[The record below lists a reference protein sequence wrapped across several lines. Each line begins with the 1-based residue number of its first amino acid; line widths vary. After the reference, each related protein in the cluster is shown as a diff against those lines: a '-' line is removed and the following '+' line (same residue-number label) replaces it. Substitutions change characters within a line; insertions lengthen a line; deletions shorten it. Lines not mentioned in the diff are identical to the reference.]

1 MTLNG
6 GGLLEANGTQTHL
19 ARVVP
24 PDGNTA
30 YSLQSEIDAIHSVLL
45 PEFAKHVNSLSGL
58 RVALWQLPPLC
69 AYIAYNWLCSVS
81 AIPVFLN
88 DRWAISEVASV
99 LQLYPCFAVLLPFP
113 AVSSSRPVRA
123 SSDRADLPP
132 LISSLLES
140 SIERRSLLPYVCH
153 ILREAGGEAKY
164 TAKMAYISSD
174 SSCSPSADADSENDI
189 RPAAIFFTSGT
200 TNRPKAV
207 VLTNRNL
214 YIQSATK
221 HRILRLDSSS
231 VYAHLAPL
239 YHVGGFS
246 SAHATT
252 ALGGTHVFMSPSLH
266 PSEKKDARAIFD
278 RLCQTHCTTVVAV
291 PATLRYLAEAVVRD
305 KMTNPSVTVV
315 LYGGAPLPRT
325 LRTDLKTIFPNARII
340 GAYGMTECAS
350 SITFLDHSVLPHASP
365 LHSSA
370 GWPPPHVELQVKLA
384 EGSLDE
390 YGEIWTRGPHVTPG
404 YLGTK
409 GGNGF
414 IGLESD
420 GWLRTGDLGM
430 LDPVTGALF
439 VRGRKGDIIRC
450 GGETVLAPEVE
461 TCLLAHKFVRDAAVV
476 GLPHDVLGSVVAAA
490 VELSLPRYA
499 FSPALLKLKTTCRL
513 NLASYKRPKWI
524 IPLKYLP
531 RSSTGK
537 VLKTEVAQKLK
548 QRLLLDVGSHCRHA
562 SL

>member
-1 MTLNG
+1 MVLNG

-19 ARVVP
+19 TRVVP

-45 PEFAKHVNSLSGL
+45 PEFTKHVNSLSGL
-58 RVALWQLPPLC
+58 RVALWRLPSLF
-69 AYIAYNWLCSVS
+69 AYIAYNWLRSVS

-88 DRWAISEVASV
+88 DRWTISEVASV
-99 LQLYPCFAVLLPFP
+99 LQQYPCSAVILPFP
-113 AVSSSRPVRA
+113 AVSSSGLARA
-123 SSDRADLPP
+123 SDRADLPP
-132 LISSLLES
+132 LISSLLDS
-140 SIERRSLLPYVCH
+140 RLERRSALPYVCH

-174 SSCSPSADADSENDI
+174 SSCHSSSDVDSENDN

-207 VLTNRNL
+207 ALTDRNL
-214 YIQSATK
+214 DVQSATK
-221 HRILRLDSSS
+221 HHILRLDSSS

-266 PSEKKDARAIFD
+266 PSEKKSARAIFD
-278 RLCQTHCTTVVAV
+278 RLCQTRCTTVVAV

-305 KMTNPSVTVV
+305 KMTNFSVTVV
-315 LYGGAPLPRT
+315 LYGGAPLPQT

-350 SITFLDHSVLPHASP
+350 SITFLDHSVLPHSSP

-370 GWPPPHVELQVKLA
+370 GWPPPHVELQVKLVD
-384 EGSLDE
+384 GSLDE

-404 YLGTK
+404 YLSPK
-409 GGNGF
+409 GNGF
-414 IGLESD
+414 IGLEWD

-439 VRGRKGDIIRC
+439 VRGRKGDVIRC

-490 VELSLPRYA
+490 VELSLPKYA

-548 QRLLLDVGSHCRHA
+548 QRLFLDIGLPCDA